1 MTKARIGFAMIQ
13 VSLIGAICSVGAGI
27 VAPDLSARGTGVEE
41 ARFLADIQTIRCQ
54 LELYKIQHDE
64 KLPPTESFASFEQ
77 AMTTRGQDNRGPY
90 LQIIP
95 NNPFSGSNMVRFEN
109 DQSTAGCGKAGWV
122 LNTGTGLFQADD
134 SSEHAAF

>member
-13 VSLIGAICSVGAGI
+13 VSLIGAICSIGAGI

-41 ARFLADIQTIRCQ
+41 ARFLADLQTIRCQ
-54 LELYKIQHDE
+54 LELYKIQHEE
-64 KLPPTESFASFEQ
+64 KLPPTESFAGFEQ
-77 AMTTRGQDNRGPY
+77 AMTTTGQDNLGPY

-95 NNPFSGSNMVRFEN
+95 KNPFNSSNVVRFEN
-109 DQSTAGCGKAGWV
+109 DQSTAGAGTAGWV
-122 LNTGTGLFQADD
+122 LNTDSGLFQADD